1 MARRLSDEINELRIE
16 DNISGS
22 TIVLYYRMPT
32 TQESIGYTNELT
44 QRKRNK
50 LVMRFGETRQKY
62 GALILKGFRD
72 GDFERMEGGKYVP
85 MAADPKSENYFP
97 EWKEHVMQHASDII
111 EALAIHVFESSV
123 EMSSDA
129 EAMEDD
135 QEQGEEPSAAEAME
149 GGEDLEK
156 N

>member
-32 TQESIGYTNELT
+32 TRESIGYTNGLT
-44 QRKRNK
+44 RRKKNK
-50 LVMRFGETRQKY
+50 LVMNMGETRQKY
-62 GALILKGFRD
+62 GARILKGFRD
-72 GDFERMEGGKYVP
+72 GDFERMDGEYLP
-85 MAADPKSENYFP
+85 MASDPKSVNYCP